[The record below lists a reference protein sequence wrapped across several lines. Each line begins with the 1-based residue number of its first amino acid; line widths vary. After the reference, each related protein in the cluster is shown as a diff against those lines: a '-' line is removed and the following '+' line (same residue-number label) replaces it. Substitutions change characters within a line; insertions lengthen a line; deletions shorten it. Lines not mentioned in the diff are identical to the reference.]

1 MLTLLLKAIQNL
13 TRLGTIKSVQQAYQL
28 AKRELGDQFNAAKK
42 QIDDAFNQGKK
53 QQTLDK
59 RTKEMS
65 ATERQFNKDVEEAGG
80 MEEFLNKNPI
90 DDDRGIKSL
99 KTSKI
104 EKEADKLK
112 KIAEEN
118 KADPDEMFALKSD
131 PVKTD
136 TPLTQKLNKAVEE
149 ARQQM
154 KEIGSLSDAD
164 RQKKQ
169 IQDALRSLRD
179 KRIYEMGSGKE
190 GDVRTALRQFLQKEL
205 ETGKLD
211 IPDAYERKMIAEVR
225 QGGVDPIDVFRKAYG
240 EDALIAVDDIFE
252 QYGDKLRGPTYRDI
266 EENFRKLFKF
276 NRGFYDMADLP
287 VPKKEYGFEP
297 GLRSV
302 DTVEEE
308 LMKQYRQLDELDKFE
323 APTTENQ
330 MQKVV

>member
-112 KIAEEN
+112 K
-118 KADPDEMFALKSD
+118 SS
-131 PVKTD
+131 
-136 TPLTQKLNKAVEE
+136 
-149 ARQQM
+149 R
-154 KEIGSLSDAD
+154 
-164 RQKKQ
+164 
-169 IQDALRSLRD
+169 
-179 KRIYEMGSGKE
+179 
-190 GDVRTALRQFLQKEL
+190 
-205 ETGKLD
+205 
-211 IPDAYERKMIAEVR
+211 RK
-225 QGGVDPIDVFRKAYG
+225 
-240 EDALIAVDDIFE
+240 
-252 QYGDKLRGPTYRDI
+252 
-266 EENFRKLFKF
+266 
-276 NRGFYDMADLP
+276 
-287 VPKKEYGFEP
+287 
-297 GLRSV
+297 
-302 DTVEEE
+302 
-308 LMKQYRQLDELDKFE
+308 
-323 APTTENQ
+323 
-330 MQKVV
+330 